1 MRYMIFIILPP
12 LVFCIFK
19 IKKKKNHMG
28 QSKTYWTCIL
38 NLKNYFLHLFAFLR
52 LKSNIIIEFANLQDT
67 PFSRQ
72 KYWTGLPFPFPWD
85 LPDLVIEPWSPALQ
99 ADSLPAE
106 LLGKRN

>member
-1 MRYMIFIILPP
+1 
-12 LVFCIFK
+12 
-19 IKKKKNHMG
+19 MG

-38 NLKNYFLHLFAFLR
+38 NLKNYFLRLFAFLR
-52 LKSNIIIEFANLQDT
+52 LKSNIILEFANLQDT

-85 LPDLVIEPWSPALQ
+85 LPDPVIEPWSPALQ